1 MDYVGRRSA
10 VLSLVRDGGADRLLV
25 TNPAEVRYLSGFAG
39 STAVLL
45 VAERSRL
52 FVDFRYR
59 EQASAQVAGVEV
71 RSDSQPATLWTDVL
85 GALEGEP
92 GSLAIDPQRTTAA
105 QYLDLAGR
113 GRAPVPLRG
122 VVDRLRSRKDAEE
135 IALLRQAHGY
145 ADAVAEEVIGEL
157 RVGMSERL
165 VAGMVE
171 LIERRLGAEKSAVDV
186 LVGSGPRSSLPHSAP
201 TARELAPGDPVVMD
215 ISPTAGGYRSDLT
228 RTVHIGPAT
237 PRFREIYNVVL
248 CALEAAERSIRP
260 GLTGREADALARD
273 VITGAGYGDNFQHSL
288 GHSIGLDQH
297 EWPRVSPHDGVLLEE
312 GMVLAVEPAIYVPG
326 FGGVRIEDVV
336 LLTGDGC
343 EVLTQC
349 PRTLIEI

>member
-1 MDYVGRRSA
+1 VDYAGRRSA
-10 VLSLVRDGGADRLLV
+10 VLAQVREGGADALLV

-39 STAVLL
+39 STAVLV

-59 EQASAQVAGVEV
+59 EQAASQVQDIEV
-71 RSDSQPATLWTDVL
+71 LGDSMPATLWGDAL
-85 GALEGEP
+85 AALEREEGP
-92 GSLAIDPQRTTAA
+92 LAIDPQRTTAA

-113 GRAPVPLRG
+113 GPAPVPLRG
-122 VVDRLRSRKDAEE
+122 VVDRRRSRKDAEE
-135 IALLRQAHGY
+135 IALLREAHRY
-145 ADAVAEEVIGEL
+145 ADAVAEEVIGEM

-165 VAGMVE
+165 IAGMVE
-171 LIERRLGAEKSAVDV
+171 LSERRLGAEKSAVDV

-228 RTVHIGPAT
+228 RTVHVGPA
-237 PRFREIYNVVL
+237 PDRFREIYDIVL
-248 CALEAAERSIRP
+248 RALEAAERSIRP
-260 GLTGREADALARD
+260 GLTGRQADALARD
-273 VITGAGYGDNFQHSL
+273 VIAGAGYGPNFQHSL

-297 EWPRVSPHDGVLLEE
+297 EWPRISPQDEVVLEE
-312 GMVLAVEPAIYVPG
+312 GMVLAVEPAIYIPD

-349 PRTLIEI
+349 PRTLLEI